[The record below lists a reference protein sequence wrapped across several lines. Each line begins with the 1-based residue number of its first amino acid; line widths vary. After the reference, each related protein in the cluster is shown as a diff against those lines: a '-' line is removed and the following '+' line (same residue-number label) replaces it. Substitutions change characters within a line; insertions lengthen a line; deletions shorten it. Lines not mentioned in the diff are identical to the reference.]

1 MSRLVEQQPT
11 TVETVG
17 YVSCTMQSGE
27 SVSEFIARAAAAH
40 GPLSD
45 VEIVRLRAIF
55 QPADTKAVAPPA
67 SLPAAA

>member
-1 MSRLVEQQPT
+1 MSRLAD
-11 TVETVG
+11 ETPG
-17 YVSCTMQSGE
+17 YVTCTMRPDE

-55 QPADTKAVAPPA
+55 QTVDAEPAPPVIT
-67 SLPAAA
+67 LPEAA

>member
-1 MSRLVEQQPT
+1 MPT
-11 TVETVG
+11 LGPRSSAVGTVG
-17 YVSCTMQSGE
+17 YVSCTMRPGE

-55 QPADTKAVAPPA
+55 QPADTKPA
-67 SLPAAA
+67 MTPLPFPAAA